1 MFTFPNFAQNVA
13 ESWRLNNMHKKYYIE
28 DFVEEFDYSGIIFKI
43 SKSVNLKHLRLK
55 LDEDYLYCLHR
66 FDAVLDNRLFY
77 IENGDLQIINSKCEI
92 LELVNYNCY
101 TLKNLYEDKNG
112 FFIFVEVLQ

>member
-1 MFTFPNFAQNVA
+1 MNQSFARVA
-13 ESWRLNNMHKKYYIE
+13 EENWKLINMHKKYYIE

-55 LDEDYLYCLHR
+55 LDEDYLCCLHR
-66 FDAVLDNRLFY
+66 FDGVLDNRLFY
-77 IENGDLQIINSKCEI
+77 IENGDLQIINSKCET

>member
-1 MFTFPNFAQNVA
+1 MI
-13 ESWRLNNMHKKYYIE
+13 SKYYIE
-28 DFVEEFDYSGIIFKI
+28 DFVEEFDYTGIIFKI
-43 SKSVNLKHLRLK
+43 SKSVNLK
-55 LDEDYLYCLHR
+55 LDEDYLCFLHR